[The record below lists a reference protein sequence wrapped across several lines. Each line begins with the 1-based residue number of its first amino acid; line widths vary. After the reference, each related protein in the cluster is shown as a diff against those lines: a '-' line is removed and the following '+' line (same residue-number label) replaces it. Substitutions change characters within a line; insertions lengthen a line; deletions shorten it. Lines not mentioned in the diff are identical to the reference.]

1 MKKTLFIY
9 ILSIVPLLCY
19 GQIDINKAFE
29 ALKQA
34 KAETSIIE
42 SSVMAELSIVRQQF
56 QLARDGKTYGK
67 NNKPYYGE
75 SYSLAIKISNG
86 MILSS
91 SVIEPWKNDVDYNRL
106 NQSGQYKPELF
117 WTYQRSLNDVDYHE
131 VDLEFGTVYNH
142 PLDVKQQLY
151 VHDEKKGDFGLE
163 IDESAGEKSGYMVWV
178 SSTNLQ
184 DSAMSVSIK
193 QTPLNLVASEDSAR
207 IALDA
212 SDDNNILGGLFVV
225 PRYERGGR
233 IQLRLVGVAVPAE
246 ADGKW
251 ELYLLTKGNPDRKS
265 DVTPTETGNNDTS
278 LEPTLIDSPT
288 KETVKKDKKKK
299 K

>member
-1 MKKTLFIY
+1 MKKIIIWALFAYFACGACQAQSLIESLY
-9 ILSIVPLLCY
+9 KNKISYSSSIVC
-19 GQIDINKAFE
+19 D
-29 ALKQA
+29 ALS
-34 KAETSIIE
+34 T
-42 SSVMAELSIVRQQF
+42 ELSIVRQQF
-56 QLARDGKTYGK
+56 RLARDGKTYGK

-142 PLDVKQQLY
+142 PLDAKQQLY
-151 VHDEKKGDFGLE
+151 VHDEKKGDFGLD
-163 IDESAGEKSGYMVWV
+163 IDETAGDKSGYMVWV

-207 IALDA
+207 IALEA
-212 SDDNNILGGLFVV
+212 SDDNNILGGLFLV
-225 PRYERGGR
+225 PKYERGGR

-246 ADGKW
+246 TDGKW
-251 ELYLLTKGNPDRKS
+251 DLHLLTKGNPVQKS
-265 DVTPTETGNNDTS
+265 DVAPTETGDNDAS
-278 LEPTLIDSPT
+278 LEPTLIDSST
-288 KETVKKDKKKK
+288 KETDKKKK
-299 K
+299 KK